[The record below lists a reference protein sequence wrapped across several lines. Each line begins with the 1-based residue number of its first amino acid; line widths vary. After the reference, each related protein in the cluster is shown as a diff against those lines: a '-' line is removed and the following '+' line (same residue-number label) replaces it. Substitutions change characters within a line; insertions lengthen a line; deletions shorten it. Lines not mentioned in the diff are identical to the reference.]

1 MDKKIKYQR
10 DFDELTK
17 LKFQLADKKNELEKI
32 NITQFTFNKDIQE
45 LIYQIKDLEKN
56 IKIMEDN
63 LHNE

>member
-1 MDKKIKYQR
+1 MDNQR

-17 LKFQLADKKNELEKI
+17 LRFQLADKKNELEKI
-32 NITQFTFNKDIQE
+32 NIAQFTFNADVQE

-63 LHNE
+63 LRNE